1 MKGKQA
7 AGLSLLGS
15 AEAAAP
21 GGPRHGEQL
30 VGIPL
35 AQLDQQMA
43 QGAVIAAQV
52 QGREALAQGRS
63 QFAELDPA
71 AGQLFEQLQAL
82 AMVWVEARS
91 RRLAAPQ
98 QLQPG
103 PLLLLDQGLAAPIA
117 AQVAQLRTT
126 AGFNLPLAQAKPALA
141 SHQGQPAGRD
151 LGRPST
157 TAHQVGEIAYPN
169 SLIRFQQQE
178 PGCAPGATLGTGP
191 FDGRR
196 IQGPGLCPKLQG
208 RSSGTAQG
216 AEQLQLALRQQLGF
230 GLEANPQAGLAA
242 LQALH
247 DGQLGCVGLQH
258 ADQVAVVE
266 GWGGQRISPLDSRMA
281 AGPRSGPA

>member
-1 MKGKQA
+1 MMLEEEKMRRAASISRGSSVASRRSLRSGSSLARGKSLGAGVTSIASNA
-7 AGLSLLGS
+7 AVGFWGRWRRWLKAKLGFKDD
-15 AEAAAP
+15 E
-21 GGPRHGEQL
+21 
-30 VGIPL
+30 PL
-35 AQLDQQMA
+35 TA
-43 QGAVIAAQV
+43 
-52 QGREALAQGRS
+52 
-63 QFAELDPA
+63 
-71 AGQLFEQLQAL
+71 EQLQAQ
-82 AMVWVEARS
+82 AMVGVQARS

-151 LGRPST
+151 LGRPGT

-242 LQALH
+242 LQTLH